1 MKPWSIFEPKP
12 LNRSDSNASPARDDL
27 FPSSASAA
35 YRRDADT
42 QPQLQPALLRSR
54 SRRLARLRRNTV
66 GERVG
71 MKISVVTQTGPG
83 TILFCRL
90 GDAVFLILGK
100 IFPRIVT
107 SDT

>member
-27 FPSSASAA
+27 FPCSASAA
-35 YRRDADT
+35 YRRDPDR
-42 QPQLQPALLRSR
+42 QPHPQPALLRAR
-54 SRRLARLRRNTV
+54 SRGLARLRRNTV

-83 TILFCRL
+83 TVLLGGLRHAVLFTR
-90 GDAVFLILGK
+90 GK
-100 IFPRIVT
+100 AAPGFVAGV
-107 SDT
+107 